1 MLVKSRRAD
10 HAADTRRALV
20 TSARRLFGQR
30 GYAATSLDDI
40 CDRAGVTKGALYH
53 HFRNKE
59 DLFVE
64 ALEQVEEDL
73 VRAGAA
79 DVQPSLDLWDALR
92 AASRGFLDACSRPG
106 NRRIITEAPA
116 VLGWQRCR
124 EVEDRHGVALLRSA
138 FEHAAAE
145 GTIASRNPRLLAQ
158 LLVALFNEAGTIV
171 ASASDPEPTRAA
183 VSEELDAVIHGLSLT
198 PPTTRTRAA
207 GRRRYT
213 K

>member
-1 MLVKSRRAD
+1 MVVKSRRAD

-30 GYAATSLDDI
+30 GYTATSLDDI

-79 DVQPSLDLWDALR
+79 DANDSP
-92 AASRGFLDACSRPG
+92 AASPRPAAFSRSKRWW
-106 NRRIITEAPA
+106 RR
-116 VLGWQRCR
+116 
-124 EVEDRHGVALLRSA
+124 
-138 FEHAAAE
+138 
-145 GTIASRNPRLLAQ
+145 
-158 LLVALFNEAGTIV
+158 
-171 ASASDPEPTRAA
+171 
-183 VSEELDAVIHGLSLT
+183 SL
-198 PPTTRTRAA
+198 
-207 GRRRYT
+207 
-213 K
+213 

>member
-1 MLVKSRRAD
+1 MVVNSRRAT

-30 GYAATSLDDI
+30 GYTATSLDDI

-79 DVQPSLDLWDALR
+79 NVQPTLDLWDGLR

-138 FEHAAAE
+138 FEHAAAH
-145 GTIASRNPRLLAQ
+145 GTIASRNPGVLAQ

-171 ASASDPEPTRAA
+171 ASAPDPEPTRVV
-183 VSEELDAVIHGLSLT
+183 VSEELDALICGLSLAM
-198 PPTTRTRAA
+198 PPARA
-207 GRRRYT
+207 GTKSRRRMT

>member
-1 MLVKSRRAD
+1 
-10 HAADTRRALV
+10 V

-30 GYAATSLDDI
+30 GYTATSLDDI

-79 DVQPSLDLWDALR
+79 NVQPAFDLWDALR

-171 ASASDPEPTRAA
+171 ASASDAEPTRAA
-183 VSEELDAVIHGLSLT
+183 VSEELDALIHGLSLT
-198 PPTTRTRAA
+198 PPTGGTRSAA
-207 GRRRYT
+207 RRRHS

>member
-1 MLVKSRRAD
+1 V
-10 HAADTRRALV
+10 
-20 TSARRLFGQR
+20 
-30 GYAATSLDDI
+30 TSLDDI

-73 VRAGAA
+73 VRSGAA
-79 DVQPSLDLWDALR
+79 NVQPALDLWDALR

-138 FEHAAAE
+138 FEHAAAD

-171 ASASDPEPTRAA
+171 ASASDPETTRAA
-183 VSEELDAVIHGLSLT
+183 VSEELDALIHGLSLT
-198 PPTTRTRAA
+198 KPTTDTRTAPRRRRTR
-207 GRRRYT
+207 
-213 K
+213 

>member
-1 MLVKSRRAD
+1 
-10 HAADTRRALV
+10 V

-30 GYAATSLDDI
+30 GYTATSLDDI

-79 DVQPSLDLWDALR
+79 NVQPAFDLWDALR

-106 NRRIITEAPA
+106 NRRIIMEAPA

-171 ASASDPEPTRAA
+171 ASASDAEPTRAA
-183 VSEELDAVIHGLSLT
+183 VSEELDALIHGLSLT
-198 PPTTRTRAA
+198 PPTGGTRAA
-207 GRRRYT
+207 APRRHS